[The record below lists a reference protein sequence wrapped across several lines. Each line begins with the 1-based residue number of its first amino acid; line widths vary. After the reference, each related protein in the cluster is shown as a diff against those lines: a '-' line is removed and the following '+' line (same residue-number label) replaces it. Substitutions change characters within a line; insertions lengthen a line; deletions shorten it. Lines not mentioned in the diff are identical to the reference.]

1 MEAPAFRWRFLV
13 PLFCVVGEEDVQR
26 FAVGLEYD
34 GTAYAGWQTQQV
46 GVPSIQ
52 QHAESAFGRVADSPV
67 SLVCS
72 GRTDAGVH
80 ARLQVAHFESD
91 AVRPLRGWLLGA
103 NTHLPRDI
111 SVAWVVPV
119 PAHFHA
125 RYSADSRTYR
135 YLIFNRNVRSALV
148 EKRATHIRRALD
160 HERMAAAT
168 GALLG
173 SHDFSAFRSSEC
185 QAKSPVRRLTRLTVE
200 REGDFVAI
208 EVTANAFLH
217 HMVRNIAGL
226 LIAVGQGERRPEWA
240 REVLESR
247 DRTSGHVTAP
257 AEGLYFW
264 SVEYPEVFGL
274 PARSAMIR
282 PPLG

>member
-1 MEAPAFRWRFLV
+1 VIVEVL
-13 PLFCVVGEEDVQR
+13 QR
-26 FAVGLEYD
+26 FAVGIEYD
-34 GTAYAGWQTQQV
+34 GTAYAGWQTQQP

-52 QHAESAFGRVADSPV
+52 QHAEDAFGRIADSPV

-111 SVAWVVPV
+111 SVAWIVPV

-135 YLIFNRNVRSALV
+135 YLIFNRNVRSALF
-148 EKRATHIRRALD
+148 EKRAAHIHRALD
-160 HERMAAAT
+160 HERMQAAT
-168 GALLG
+168 RALIG

-185 QAKSPVRRLTRLTVE
+185 QAKSPIRRLTRLVVE
-200 REGDFVAI
+200 REGDLVSI
-208 EVTANAFLH
+208 EVTGNAFLH

-226 LIAVGQGERRPEWA
+226 LIAIGQGERPPEWA
-240 REVLESR
+240 QEVLASR
-247 DRTSGHVTAP
+247 DRTRGHVTAP

-264 SVEYPEVFGL
+264 NVDYPEVFGL
-274 PARSAMIR
+274 PVTRSAIIR

>member
-1 MEAPAFRWRFLV
+1 
-13 PLFCVVGEEDVQR
+13 
-26 FAVGLEYD
+26 
-34 GTAYAGWQTQQV
+34 
-46 GVPSIQ
+46 VPSIQ
-52 QHAESAFGRVADSPV
+52 QQAENAFARIANSPV

-80 ARLQVAHFESD
+80 ARLQVAHFETD

-111 SVAWVVPV
+111 SVAWIVPV

-135 YLIFNRNVRSALV
+135 YIIFNRNVRSSLV
-148 EKRATHIRRALD
+148 EKRAAHIHRPLD
-160 HERMAAAT
+160 HERMQAAT
-168 GALLG
+168 GALIG
-173 SHDFSAFRSSEC
+173 NHDFSAFRSSEC
-185 QAKSPVRRLTRLTVE
+185 QAKSAIRRLTRLTVE
-200 REGDFVAI
+200 RAGDFVTI

-226 LIAVGQGERRPEWA
+226 LIAIGQGERPPEWS
-240 REVLESR
+240 RQVLESR

-257 AEGLYFW
+257 PEGLYFW
-264 SVEYPEVFGL
+264 NVEYPEVFGL
-274 PARSAMIR
+274 PVTRSVIIPA
-282 PPLG
+282 PLG

>member
-1 MEAPAFRWRFLV
+1 L
-13 PLFCVVGEEDVQR
+13 QR

-34 GTAYAGWQTQQV
+34 GSAYAGWQTQQP

-52 QHAESAFGRVADSPV
+52 LHAETAFARIADSPV

-111 SVAWVVPV
+111 SVAWIVPV

-125 RYSADSRTYR
+125 RYSAESRTYR
-135 YLIFNRNVRSALV
+135 YVIFNRNVRSALV
-148 EKRATHIRRALD
+148 EKRAAHIHRPLD
-160 HERMAAAT
+160 HERMQAAA
-168 GALLG
+168 GALIG
-173 SHDFSAFRSSEC
+173 NHDFSAFRSSEC
-185 QAKSPVRRLTRLTVE
+185 QAKSPIRRLTRLTVE
-200 REGDFVAI
+200 REGDFIAI

-217 HMVRNIAGL
+217 HMVRNIVGL
-226 LIAVGQGERRPEWA
+226 LVAIGQGERPVEWA
-240 REVLESR
+240 RQVLDSR

-257 AEGLYFW
+257 AGGLYFW
-264 SVEYPEVFGL
+264 SVDYPEVFGL
-274 PARSAMIR
+274 PIAAAPVGRWPGGR
-282 PPLG
+282 GPVGR

>member
-1 MEAPAFRWRFLV
+1 MS
-13 PLFCVVGEEDVQR
+13 R

-34 GTAYAGWQTQQV
+34 GTAYSGWQTQQA

-52 QHAESAFGRVADSPV
+52 QHAEAAFSRIADSPV

-91 AVRPLRGWLLGA
+91 AIRPLRGWVLGA

-125 RYSADSRTYR
+125 RYSAESRTYR
-135 YLIFNRNVRSALV
+135 YVIFNRSVRSALV
-148 EKRATHIRRALD
+148 GKHATHIHRRLD
-160 HERMAAAT
+160 HERMNAAT
-168 GALLG
+168 GALIG

-185 QAKSPVRRLTRLTVE
+185 QSDSPIRRLTRLTVA
-200 REGDFVAI
+200 RDGDFVAI
-208 EVTANAFLH
+208 DVTANAFLH

-226 LIAVGQGERRPEWA
+226 LIAIGQGERPVEWA
-240 REVLESR
+240 AEVLESR
-247 DRTSGHVTAP
+247 DRTRGHVTAP

-264 SVEYPEVFGL
+264 SVEYPEAFGL
-274 PARSAMIR
+274 PIPAPGDRSAIIP